1 MLLVIDNY
9 DSFTYNLVQYVKQLG
24 IDVTV
29 ARNDMLTIHDIIE
42 LNPDAILLSP
52 GPGSPSGAGI
62 SLEAVHAFYD
72 KLPILGICLGHQTI
86 AQAFGGSVIKAIKPM
101 HGKVSS
107 IQHDS
112 KSVFHEI
119 PSPFRVAR
127 YHSLVVDSSQLPDCL
142 TVTALSE
149 DGEIMGIRHKD
160 YPVEGLQFHPEA
172 ILTEHGLKLL
182 ENFFKA
188 HLGTLLHN
196 QLINQE

>member
-29 ARNDMLTIHDIIE
+29 ARNDELTIHGIIE
-42 LNPDAILLSP
+42 LNPDAILISP
-52 GPGSPSGAGI
+52 GPGSPSVAGI
-62 SLEAVHAFYD
+62 SLETVRAFFD

-107 IQHDS
+107 IQHDG
-112 KSVFHEI
+112 KSAFHEI
-119 PSPFRVAR
+119 PSPFRAAR
-127 YHSLVVDSSQLPDCL
+127 YHSLVVDSNQIPDCL
-142 TVTALSE
+142 AVTALSE
-149 DGEIMGIRHKD
+149 DGEIMGIRHRK

-188 HLGTLLHN
+188 HLRTSLHN
-196 QLINQE
+196 QLIRQE